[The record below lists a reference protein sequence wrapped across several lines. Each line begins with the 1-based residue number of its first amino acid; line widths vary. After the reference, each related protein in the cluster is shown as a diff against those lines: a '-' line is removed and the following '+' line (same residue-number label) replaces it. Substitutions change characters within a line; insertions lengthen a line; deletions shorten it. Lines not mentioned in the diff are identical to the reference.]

1 MAAIWRPPHQSSM
14 TEITVRWSD
23 GRSGRISTAVSLECR
38 EVEVAAEVLQ
48 PFIGDSF
55 RDVAGADAA
64 DDLDAVASPGGGHV
78 EPAPSVR
85 PAERAKV
92 GRNLA
97 LLVWPIADG
106 RDQHVPFVT
115 LRGRYA
121 LDEEPAQPVGAEEP
135 VQVGAPFARLAEGR
149 LNGDSLGLAEGHH
162 AQGESRAGVVVV
174 NDSLRHPCGLAGV
187 VPRGLALVR
196 TFAIKQL
203 YSGFGFAVYSGFGPA
218 TRHGEQAAA
227 VERCVGKRDQGL
239 MPGSVIPAQSQVAER
254 PGPPCKVEDRLGNGG
269 PFEFGR
275 PRLPI
280 VQSAAGE
287 AGRRQLPMVPGQD
300 HRTAAIA
307 AIDRISGADLAGLVE
322 ND

>member
-23 GRSGRISTAVSLECR
+23 GRAWRISTAVSLECG

-55 RDVAGADAA
+55 GDVAGADAA
-64 DDLDAVASPGGGHV
+64 DDLDAIASTGGGHV

-92 GRNLA
+92 RRDLA
-97 LLVWPIADG
+97 LLVWPIAD
-106 RDQHVPFVT
+106 RDDQHVPFVA
-115 LRGRYA
+115 LWGRYA

-135 VQVGAPFARLAEGR
+135 VQVGAPFARLADSH
-149 LNGDSLGLAEGHH
+149 LNGDGLGLAEGHH
-162 AQGESRAGVVVV
+162 AQGESRAGAVVV

-196 TFAIKQL
+196 PLAIKQL
-203 YSGFGFAVYSGFGPA
+203 QAGFGPAVYTGFGPA

-227 VERCVGKRDQGL
+227 VERCVGKRDQNL
-239 MPGSVIPAQSQVAER
+239 VPGSVMPAQSQVAER
-254 PGPPCKVEDRLGNGG
+254 PGPPRKVEHRLGNGG

-275 PRLPI
+275 PQLAI

-300 HRTAAIA
+300 HRTAAVA
-307 AIDRISGADLAGLVE
+307 AI
-322 ND
+322 